1 MANLRNLCAGLMVA
15 LVCNEAS
22 LAFSVPRADN
32 VRAAILGE
40 SSMATRR
47 NFVGAA
53 VASVAVIS
61 GLPTKASAAVEYGGS
76 IKFGSEE
83 IMSQKAHGTSSQPV
97 QSDLLYGVSNKLAD
111 KICNFNR

>member
-1 MANLRNLCAGLMVA
+1 MVA
-15 LVCNEAS
+15 LVCNEGS
-22 LAFSVPRADN
+22 VAFNVSRGDIVRAD
-32 VRAAILGE
+32 AFGD

-47 NFVGAA
+47 NFLGAA
-53 VASVAVIS
+53 VASVAAIS

-83 IMSQKAHGTSSQPV
+83 IMSPKAHGTSSQPV
-97 QSDLLYGVSNKLAD
+97 QGDLLYGVSNKLAD